1 MATRKDFRIFQLL
14 SIIIH
19 LILEINGLTF
29 MATDT
34 DQSMFLNTLEYLQF
48 LLWFSSQLNVRNLHS
63 LLLCFCLLVIW

>member
-48 LLWFSSQLNVRNLHS
+48 LL
-63 LLLCFCLLVIW
+63 